1 MKEEL
6 RAIIV
11 CVDFADFLKITLPY
25 NKHHFSDVCVVTSLS
40 DRETIDYAF
49 DCGFAVHSTNSFYEP
64 GAVFN
69 KFKALEE
76 ALDVFGRH
84 GWICLM
90 DVDILL
96 PKTIPDFNLQP
107 NILYGPYRRVM
118 EKPSAE
124 IPDDWSEFPLYLPRS
139 RLIAGHTQI
148 FHADDPHLGVPPW
161 HQMDWKHAAGGDY
174 HFQAQWPDEKK
185 VRLDFDTL
193 HLGEVGI
200 NWCGRLQPHLDG
212 TPPANTLERTQNL
225 ERFTRKVGYLK
236 RGSHEPNSDSRYTS
250 CELQSSD

>member
-25 NKHHFSDVCVVTSLS
+25 NKHHFKETLIVTSLT
-40 DRETIDYAF
+40 DRKTTAAALDL
-49 DCGFAVHSTNSFYEP
+49 GVAVHATNAFYEP

-69 KFKALEE
+69 KYKATEE
-76 ALDVFGRH
+76 ALDVMGRH
-84 GWICLM
+84 GWFCLM
-90 DVDILL
+90 DVDILW
-96 PKTIPDFNLQP
+96 PKEIPDFNLQP
-107 NILYGPYRRVM
+107 NILYGAYRKVM

-148 FHADDPHLGVPPW
+148 FHADDPHLGEPPW
-161 HQMDWKHAAGGDY
+161 HQMDWKHAAGGDF
-174 HFQAQWPDEKK
+174 HFQAKWPNEMK

-212 TPPANTLERTQNL
+212 TPPKDTLKRAENL
-225 ERFTRKVGYLK
+225 KRFTQKVGYLK
-236 RGSHEPNSDSRYTS
+236 HGSHQSNSDSRYKP